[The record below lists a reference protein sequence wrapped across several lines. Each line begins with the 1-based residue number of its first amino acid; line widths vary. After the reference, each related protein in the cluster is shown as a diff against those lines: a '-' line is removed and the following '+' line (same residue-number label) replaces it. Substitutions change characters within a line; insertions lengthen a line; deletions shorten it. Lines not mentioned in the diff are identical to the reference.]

1 MRDLPELPTIKDST
15 VDTLRLEGA
24 IAKRLPGMPS
34 GELSDLAFSDS
45 RRREA
50 ERYAAE
56 IGAAFDISRQ
66 QKARS
71 KAIAKAKGRQAQRL
85 AERR

>member
-1 MRDLPELPTIKDST
+1 MRDLPELPIIKDAT
-15 VDTLRLEGA
+15 TGTLRLEGTLS
-24 IAKRLPGMPS
+24 KRLPGMPS
-34 GELSDLAFSDS
+34 GELDDLAFSDS

-50 ERYAAE
+50 EQYASE

-71 KAIAKAKGRQAQRL
+71 KAIAKAKGRQAQRA